1 MNTRVVLV
9 IEDDRRYRDLLEMN
23 LKRAGYAVALAT
35 DGLTGLHLLER
46 DRPDLVI
53 LDLALPDIDGYE
65 VCQRIRD
72 YSQVPIIM
80 LTARAEGHH
89 KIRGLNLGADDYV
102 TKPFAVDE
110 LIARIAAVLRRA
122 QTESRSP
129 PHFHS
134 ADLTID
140 FDKRRVTIHGR
151 EVRVTRQE
159 YKLLYHLAVNAGQ
172 VLVHEELLYRAWGA
186 GYEGQSQLLHST
198 VQRLRRKIEATPGA
212 PRHLLTKRGIGYL
225 LAAPSR
231 R

>member
-122 QTESRSP
+122 HTESRSQ

-134 ADLTID
+134 ADLIID

-159 YKLLYHLAVNAGQ
+159 YKLLYHLALNAGRVIVQ
-172 VLVHEELLYRAWGA
+172 DELLRRVWGT
-186 GYEGQSQLLHST
+186 GFEEDTELLHTT
-198 VQRLRRKIEATPGA
+198 VRRLRRKIEDEPSL
-212 PRHLLTKRGIGYL
+212 PRYVLTRRSIGYL
-225 LAAPSR
+225 LASD
-231 R
+231 